1 MTDNQKYLKEAE
13 THVAEFEA
21 TLEAERLREAYMV
34 LSNVVVVQEPNPET
48 RRQLRKNCLAT
59 WLHMLQIVDRLVD
72 PHFNPDDVPEN
83 LVQPPPTTGGVVYP
97 PGADPALIADP
108 AARAEYEK
116 RIAANN
122 KKIEGYRL
130 QLQLSRLKER
140 IQLAAVAFIR
150 RSYTASADDQKEL
163 KTLVDEMIQNPARK
177 EALLTP
183 GT

>member
-1 MTDNQKYLKEAE
+1 
-13 THVAEFEA
+13 
-21 TLEAERLREAYMV
+21 MV